1 MPEITGIEADHSGR
15 YVPRSPCGG
24 GQQHV
29 QIKPDG
35 TCWLVDGEQ
44 SQLVDVAAGSVA
56 VVKRCGTSCSGKC
69 RADRDHGHAGQQ
81 LVEQSGGMEPVEGLA
96 PDEIVVSM
104 VRMLLLSVAMLGSV
118 FVIDAI
124 WPGLLGVTPG
134 FVAGLL
140 VCALV
145 LVLVGCRREVE

>member
-1 MPEITGIEADHSGR
+1 MSEVTGIEADHSGR
-15 YVPRSPCGG
+15 YVPRSQCGG
-24 GQQHV
+24 GQEHV

-35 TCWLVDGEQ
+35 TCWLVDADESKVLDVSAGT
-44 SQLVDVAAGSVA
+44 VAA
-56 VVKRCGTSCSGKC
+56 VKRCPTRCSGKC
-69 RADRDHGHAGQQ
+69 RTTMEQ
-81 LVEQSGGMEPVEGLA
+81 LRASVPHVEMDPCEGLA

-104 VRMLLLSVAMLGSV
+104 VRMLLLSVSMLGSV

-145 LVLVGCRREVE
+145 LVLVGCRREVD